1 MPIKPKLLKIFAPLR
16 ETINTASQT
25 SAIILAHAWQRAR
38 REEVGNITK
47 RSVITSGASAIYSIK
62 EAGGGEVF
70 VQELPPLPLLSLLQI
85 RDGCGF
91 CSLELSALS
100 P

>member
-1 MPIKPKLLKIFAPLR
+1 LR
-16 ETINTASQT
+16 ETIGAVIQT

-47 RSVITSGASAIYSIK
+47 RSVITLGASAIYSVK

-70 VQELPPLPLLSLLQI
+70 AQELPPLPLLSLLQI
-85 RDGCGF
+85 RDGCVFAAQG
-91 CSLELSALS
+91 
-100 P
+100 